1 MKIPMKYLTLTQG
14 ESRSGLDFSSLD
26 PLLNSGCGVWRII
39 NINNNK
45 SKIDLNLYFWRVTTD
60 DHNNLKLIQ
69 RIFLL
74 LLQILE
80 AIELVRHMSK
90 VDQLTAAQ
98 TWNEVTEELRIL
110 INDSSE
116 NDEVSD

>member
-1 MKIPMKYLTLTQG
+1 MA
-14 ESRSGLDFSSLD
+14 S
-26 PLLNSGCGVWRII
+26 
-39 NINNNK
+39 
-45 SKIDLNLYFWRVTTD
+45 D
-60 DHNNLKLIQ
+60 DNNLKLIQ

-74 LLQILE
+74 LILQILE